1 MINTSKLYLLVTVI
15 LLFSCNPTSESRKHF
30 VSELDSGK
38 TPWSYEP
45 KAGNEDQFTF
55 AIVSDL
61 NGGEREGIFEVA
73 IEQLNLLRP
82 QFILSVG
89 DLVNGETDE
98 IQELQQQYDSFD
110 QRAAKAKAPIFHVG
124 GNHDLTSP
132 VMRNFWEE
140 RYGRRY
146 YYFIYEQV
154 LFLVLDTEDY
164 TDEFRQ
170 KIHEA
175 RTEAIAVLDG
185 DHPEN
190 FELTEYY
197 KMEERKTGKLEEE
210 QNAYF
215 EKVIADHPDV
225 RWTFVLMHKPVW
237 QRQGEGNLSR
247 IEAALGARNYTV
259 INGHVHSYS
268 HTEKN
273 GHDYITLGTTGGAQ
287 NAKDANAFDHITVVS
302 FDEDGPSM
310 ANLRLEGILDKT
322 GKIPLNGEQYCYQAS
337 ACTE

>member
-1 MINTSKLYLLVTVI
+1 
-15 LLFSCNPTSESRKHF
+15 
-30 VSELDSGK
+30 
-38 TPWSYEP
+38 

-146 YYFIYEQV
+146 YYFI
-154 LFLVLDTEDY
+154 
-164 TDEFRQ
+164 
-170 KIHEA
+170 
-175 RTEAIAVLDG
+175 
-185 DHPEN
+185 
-190 FELTEYY
+190 
-197 KMEERKTGKLEEE
+197 
-210 QNAYF
+210 
-215 EKVIADHPDV
+215 
-225 RWTFVLMHKPVW
+225 
-237 QRQGEGNLSR
+237 
-247 IEAALGARNYTV
+247 
-259 INGHVHSYS
+259 
-268 HTEKN
+268 
-273 GHDYITLGTTGGAQ
+273 
-287 NAKDANAFDHITVVS
+287 
-302 FDEDGPSM
+302 
-310 ANLRLEGILDKT
+310 
-322 GKIPLNGEQYCYQAS
+322 
-337 ACTE
+337 